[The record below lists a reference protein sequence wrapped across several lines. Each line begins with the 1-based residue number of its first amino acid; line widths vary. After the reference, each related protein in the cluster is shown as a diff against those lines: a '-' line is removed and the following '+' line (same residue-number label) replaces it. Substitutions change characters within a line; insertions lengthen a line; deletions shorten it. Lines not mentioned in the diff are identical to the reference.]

1 MVHIP
6 HLGIIINTPPPYRKG
21 QFFTRA
27 KIPGRARIADG
38 REAVLASATPAGR
51 SAVRLPVSTRP
62 DRIAMPLTIMTVCT
76 SRAWGGM
83 EMSLVQTS
91 VRLRARGHSVVPLC
105 GPGSPIEEHLRAT
118 GFTPEVFDLWGKVH
132 PRQAWRLSRLIAR
145 QRIDLVH
152 CDWSRDLFTLVP
164 ALAPHRHVP
173 LVLHKHVGVLTGK
186 RLWVHYVLYRRVD
199 RVIAISDVIQ
209 RNFTERHPIDPAKV
223 VTIHNGIDP
232 GRFRP
237 DAAARARVR
246 AELGFADDHLV
257 VGIVGRVTP
266 SKGHREFLDMAARLA
281 GDFPEARFL
290 VVGEATR
297 GEEEEGRAILDAIDA
312 GALRGRV
319 TVTGFRRDVPD
330 LLAGMDVFAF
340 PSHNEAFGLA
350 LIEAMATGLPT
361 VSSDCDGVLDI
372 VVEGETGLMVPP
384 KDGAKLAAAAA
395 LLLGD
400 ASLRERMGRAGRARV
415 LERFTEDRMAV
426 AIDRL
431 YGEALAARGRRRGD
445 TAHRDH
451 RVE

>member
-1 MVHIP
+1 
-6 HLGIIINTPPPYRKG
+6 
-21 QFFTRA
+21 
-27 KIPGRARIADG
+27 
-38 REAVLASATPAGR
+38 
-51 SAVRLPVSTRP
+51 
-62 DRIAMPLTIMTVCT
+62 
-76 SRAWGGM
+76 
-83 EMSLVQTS
+83 
-91 VRLRARGHSVVPLC
+91 
-105 GPGSPIEEHLRAT
+105 
-118 GFTPEVFDLWGKVH
+118 
-132 PRQAWRLSRLIAR
+132 LSRLIAR
-145 QRIDLVH
+145 RGIDLVH

-164 ALAPHRHVP
+164 ALAAHRQVP

-209 RNFTERHPIDPAKV
+209 RNFTAMHPIDPARV

-232 GRFRP
+232 ARFRP

-246 AELGFADDHLV
+246 DELGFADDHLV

-281 GDFPEARFL
+281 GDFPQARFL

-297 GEEEEGRAILDAIDA
+297 GEEDEGRAILDGIDA
-312 GALRGRV
+312 GPLRGRV

-330 LLAGMDVFAF
+330 LLTGMDVFAF

-384 KDGAKLAAAAA
+384 RDGAKLAAAAA
-395 LLLGD
+395 ILLGD
-400 ASLRERMGRAGRARV
+400 AALRERMGRAGRARV
-415 LERFTEDRMAV
+415 LERFTEDRMAA

-431 YGEALAARGRRRGD
+431 YDEALAARGRRRGE
-445 TAHRDH
+445 AARPDH